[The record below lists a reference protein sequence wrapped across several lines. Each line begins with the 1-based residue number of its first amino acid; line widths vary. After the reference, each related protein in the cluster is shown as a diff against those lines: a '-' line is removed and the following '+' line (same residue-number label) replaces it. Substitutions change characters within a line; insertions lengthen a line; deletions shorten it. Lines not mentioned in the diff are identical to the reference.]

1 MNATSHDFYS
11 NPTEHNSGPPEDLRG
26 GVQHA
31 LDLDAF
37 LVPNPDST
45 VLFRARDDRLQSV
58 GVFKGDLLLVDRSI
72 KPTGAQI
79 VVAHQGSE
87 LCLGF
92 LGKPNALNWSASSD
106 APLFDDHQEI
116 WGVVTYC
123 LHRLKSL

>member
-1 MNATSHDFYS
+1 MNATSHDFYCK
-11 NPTEHNSGPPEDLRG
+11 PIEQNSGSSEGLGG

-31 LDLDAF
+31 LGLDAF

-72 KPTGAQI
+72 KPAGAQI
-79 VVAHQGSE
+79 VVAHHGSE

-92 LGKPNALNWSASSD
+92 LGKPNVLNKSASAD
-106 APLFDDHQEI
+106 APMFDDHQAI

-123 LHRLKSL
+123 LHRFKSR